1 MAPAASGRVAACQS
15 HRTPRRHHTE
25 DTKYADIARH
35 VHHPPAPPL
44 TRQSTPTAMAG
55 STMGE
60 IDLTSGKRW
69 VLASAQKQL
78 HWSGI
83 GWWECMVRKSHSLP
97 AARARFWSPARLRM
111 TCCMK
116 LYAGARVPSRRWDI
130 GSWLL
135 PTRFAEGSKK
145 CQAPTRSAG
154 TRDRAAQRR
163 AADRSAGWGCYCEKL
178 TC

>member
-1 MAPAASGRVAACQS
+1 M
-15 HRTPRRHHTE
+15 
-25 DTKYADIARH
+25 
-35 VHHPPAPPL
+35 
-44 TRQSTPTAMAG
+44 
-55 STMGE
+55 
-60 IDLTSGKRW
+60 
-69 VLASAQKQL
+69 
-78 HWSGI
+78 
-83 GWWECMVRKSHSLP
+83 RKSHSLP